1 MYKIVSD
8 FPHELFNAKEGPF
21 ISLYQPTHRQR
32 PDNKQDVIR
41 FKNLIREMETSL
53 KQKYPKKEIS
63 SIVDVFNRLAEDKLF
78 WNYTHEG
85 LGILHAEGQTIV
97 YKLNR
102 PVKELVVVGENF
114 HIKPLIRYFQSADR
128 YHALGLNRE
137 GFTIFEGNRYG
148 FDEIDLDAD
157 IPRTM
162 KEVLGDQF
170 TSSYLTVGRYSG
182 AGVGGVIHGQ
192 GGRKDEIDKDT
203 ERFFRFVDRTVL
215 DHFSRPTGL
224 PLVLVAL
231 PEHHTLFRNLSH
243 NPLLLEE
250 GIRTNYDILTVDKLK
265 DKMWELM
272 EPIYL
277 KKTQDLVKRFEG
289 MRSQHLG
296 SDDIAQIARA
306 SAEKR
311 IDTVLLEADK
321 IIPGRLNKE
330 DGSIEEG
337 DLENPE
343 IGDLLN
349 DIGEM
354 VLKNGGEVVILPKE
368 RMPSETGA
376 AAIYRF

>member
-1 MYKIVSD
+1 MYKIVSN
-8 FPHELFNAKEGPF
+8 FPNELLDAQVGPF

-32 PDNKQDVIR
+32 PENKQDVIR
-41 FKNLIREMETSL
+41 FKNLIKEMELSL

-63 SIVDVFNRLAEDKLF
+63 SIVDSFTRLADDKLF
-78 WNYTHEG
+78 WNYTHDG
-85 LGILHAEGQTIV
+85 LGILYAEGQMII

-102 PVKELVVVGENF
+102 PVKELVVVGESF
-114 HIKPLIRYFQSADR
+114 HIKPLIRNFQSADR

-170 TSSYLTVGRYSG
+170 TSSYLTVGRFSG

-203 ERFFRFVDRTVL
+203 EKFFRFVDRIVL
-215 DHFSRPTGL
+215 EHISRPTGL

-231 PEHHTLFRNLSH
+231 PEHHTLFKNVSH
-243 NPLLLEE
+243 NPQLLEE
-250 GIRTNYDILTVDKLK
+250 GIKTNYDILTIDKLK
-265 DKMWELM
+265 DKMWKVI
-272 EPIYL
+272 EPIFL
-277 KKTQDLVKRFEG
+277 EKTKDLVKKFEE

-296 SDDIAQIARA
+296 SDDIVQIARMA
-306 SAEKR
+306 VEKR
-311 IDTVLLEADK
+311 IESVLIEADK

-330 DGSIEEG
+330 TGLIEEG
-337 DLENPE
+337 ELINPE

-349 DIGEM
+349 DIAET

-368 RMPSETGA
+368 RMPSERGA
-376 AAIYRF
+376 AAVYRF